1 MMTHIVR
8 RVFTVGL
15 ILTAVVTLSLGLTQ
29 GSDPARADEPDTVQ
43 WTYATVENWAAKP
56 IATRLTSARA
66 TPKRH
71 IAMRFN
77 YAQRGEWY
85 RYGAT
90 GPSTWDCSG
99 LVQAAYRK
107 AGIYLPRT
115 TYDIIKSSKL
125 SRTYSPR
132 WGDIVFTSTGHME
145 MYVKPGWMHGA
156 HRSGTRIGYKA
167 IYKSGPGWPKYY
179 RVKGA
184 G

>member
-1 MMTHIVR
+1 MTLRLRQMFVLAL
-8 RVFTVGL
+8 VSL
-15 ILTAVVTLSLGLTQ
+15 LTFSLATALGGDT
-29 GSDPARADEPDTVQ
+29 ARA
-43 WTYATVENWAAKP
+43 
-56 IATRLTSARA
+56 ATRSQAPALVQQAQAAIPATLVVAWT

-156 HRSGTRIGYKA
+156 HKSGTRIGYKA

-179 RVKGA
+179 RVRGA